1 MTAYPPAPSDATL
14 ALYGGWVRRVA
25 MLLKLRMPWAEFD
38 ELLQWGAIGMMEAMN
53 CFDES
58 QGITFQAFAK
68 KRMKWAMLN
77 GLRREGYLRRGQ
89 VLFDADDVDAAAFS
103 NGTTPEDPLFNLLA
117 SDSHH
122 ALALALKDLPE
133 IEYRVIAMHF
143 YDEMNNRE
151 IAAIL
156 DISEGQATKIR
167 KRALGRLA
175 RHLSSQVSGVHA

>member
-1 MTAYPPAPSDATL
+1 MTGPQAPRDPM
-14 ALYGGWVRRVA
+14 ALYGGWVRRTA
-25 MLLKLRMPWAEFD
+25 MLLKARMPWAELD

-53 CFDES
+53 SFDES
-58 QGITFQAFAK
+58 LGIEFKAFAK

-77 GLRREGYLRRGQ
+77 GLRREGFLRRGQ
-89 VLFDADDVDAAAFS
+89 VLFDADDVDNAAFN

-122 ALALALKDLPE
+122 SLALALKTLPE
-133 IEYRVIAMHF
+133 IEYRVIAMHY

-156 DISEGQATKIR
+156 DVSEGQATKLR
-167 KRALGRLA
+167 KRALNRLA
-175 RHLSSQVSGVHA
+175 QEISNQAEGVRA